1 MQENFDVKSLA
12 RSIAKLME
20 MADLSISKPGAGI
33 ATERLIDYCSDE
45 FQRVTM
51 EQSLRVLAE
60 IDKDYEKK
68 LLKDGHGE
76 IIGYVYS
83 RKIFISMRHTE
94 TRFGG
99 NKPPKSPAVAQAKNA
114 VVQKAAKAAKSTKA
128 AKLPKG
134 GKAPK
139 AAKESKVAKAKTT
152 KAPKATREPRTP
164 KTAKVD
170 KA

>member
-99 NKPPKSPAVAQAKNA
+99 NKPPKSPAVAKAKVA
-114 VVQKAAKAAKSTKA
+114 VVRKAAKAAKSTKA
-128 AKLPKG
+128 DKVAKATRASKPTKAKTA
-134 GKAPK
+134 KAPK
-139 AAKESKVAKAKTT
+139 AMRK
-152 KAPKATREPRTP
+152 PRTP
-164 KTAKVD
+164 KTAKAD